1 MTTRLVHSITRGFT
15 AIGEP
20 KVAVCLPPGTELAFK
35 EEAECD
41 HPFGWLLPSFRKIGE
56 TVARFR
62 QVNMNRPYAHRD
74 ALEFANGRIVLV
86 TRLRLGQRA
95 TVLQLPPQTYTPRQ
109 MEAQIQET
117 AQADARQRFWWT
129 AR

>member
-1 MTTRLVHSITRGFT
+1 MRPNIRPDLI
-15 AIGEP
+15 
-20 KVAVCLPPGTELAFK
+20 K
-35 EEAECD
+35 
-41 HPFGWLLPSFRKIGE
+41 LLF
-56 TVARFR
+56 
-62 QVNMNRPYAHRD
+62 
-74 ALEFANGRIVLV
+74 LEFDMLQGENFVGKISV
-86 TRLRLGQRA
+86 QRA